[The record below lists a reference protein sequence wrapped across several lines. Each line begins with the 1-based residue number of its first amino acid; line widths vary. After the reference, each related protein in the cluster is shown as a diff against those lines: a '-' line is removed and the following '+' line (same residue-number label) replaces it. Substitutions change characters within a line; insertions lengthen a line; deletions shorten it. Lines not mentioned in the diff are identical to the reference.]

1 MKYQKIF
8 PKDWVNMH
16 PYTTTDDVDKYYT
29 KVANRVAEC
38 IYKSGMHEADAMGEI
53 SPMAIYLTLWFED
66 IISETNVWKTVN
78 TLCQQRYG
86 YKLPFYNL
94 EQYYDGEPNVQDVKL
109 LIWLYIQVY
118 NDDNFLMNPENIAI
132 ERMAEVVCDIFDEC
146 YENAPVNERLYDF
159 YFNPELTDDYW
170 ACRHVVDWFTLHS
183 YITVYAKERLFEVVS
198 ETLEEHSGILNENQI
213 FYIRHM
219 DLAYRQQNTLLS
231 ITPAEWVWYM
241 RGAKEEEQNGLGSM
255 RLSNNRNVEI
265 VKKDDKFLW
274 VSDCFSDELLP
285 INLDS
290 WSDESFIS
298 DLLKTKSKEGLVITT
313 IPFKD
318 KIYQCG
324 FLVPR
329 LLNEI
334 HEEAQS
340 KKATADFHKE
350 LYLKFNKLARGEF
363 LIFYNS
369 LDELKKTFKK
379 LGMPSAEPPMDLL
392 TPQGAICCSPVDGLF
407 IVRNIELLKSPNNR
421 FYDKEEANDG
431 AIEFYVNPNMA
442 PYEVTCAIHDA
453 GWLPDARINSLKGEE
468 YGRQFV
474 QKYWQFL
481 IDYFYS
487 QHR

>member
-1 MKYQKIF
+1 
-8 PKDWVNMH
+8 
-16 PYTTTDDVDKYYT
+16 
-29 KVANRVAEC
+29 
-38 IYKSGMHEADAMGEI
+38 MHETDAMGEI

-146 YENAPVNERLYDF
+146 YEDAPVNERLYDF

-183 YITVYAKERLFEVVS
+183 YITIYAKERLFEVVS

-231 ITPAEWVWYM
+231 ITPVEWVWYM

-255 RLSNNRNVEI
+255 RLSNNRNVKI

-274 VSDCFSDELLP
+274 VSDCFSEELLP

-298 DLLKTKSKEGLVITT
+298 DLLKIKSKEGLVITT

-329 LLNEI
+329 LLNEMR
-334 HEEAQS
+334 EEAQS

-350 LYLKFNKLARGEF
+350 LYVKFNKLA
-363 LIFYNS
+363 
-369 LDELKKTFKK
+369 
-379 LGMPSAEPPMDLL
+379 
-392 TPQGAICCSPVDGLF
+392 
-407 IVRNIELLKSPNNR
+407 
-421 FYDKEEANDG
+421 
-431 AIEFYVNPNMA
+431 
-442 PYEVTCAIHDA
+442 
-453 GWLPDARINSLKGEE
+453 KG
-468 YGRQFV
+468 
-474 QKYWQFL
+474 
-481 IDYFYS
+481 
-487 QHR
+487 